1 MDFTNEQ
8 IERYSRHI
16 ILPEVGG
23 EGQKKIMQG
32 KVLVLGAGGLGSPVA
47 LYLAAA
53 GVGTLGLVDDDKV
66 DVTNLQRQVLHFTD
80 DIDRPKTKSA
90 GEKLAKL
97 NPEIKINEYQ
107 TKITSENINDIIKD
121 YDIIVDGTDNF
132 PTRFLVNDACY
143 FAKKPLVHGAIL
155 RFDGQIMTIVPDEGP
170 CYRCIYREP
179 PPAGIVPNCSQ
190 AGVIGSVAGI
200 VGTIQANE
208 ALKIL
213 LGVGKTLVGRL
224 LIIDALDTN
233 FRQINT
239 KKDPRCPL
247 CGENPTITEL
257 QDVAEE
263 YC

>member
-23 EGQKKIMQG
+23 EGQQKIMKG
-32 KVLVLGAGGLGSPVA
+32 KVLVLGAGGLGSPAA

-53 GVGTLGLVDDDKV
+53 GVGTLGIVDSDEV
-66 DVTNLQRQVLHFTD
+66 DITNLQRQVLHFTE
-80 DIDRPKTKSA
+80 DIGRSKTESA
-90 GEKLAKL
+90 SEKLSKL
-97 NPEIKINEYQ
+97 NPDIKIKTYQ
-107 TKITSENINDIIKD
+107 LKINSENIANLIKN
-121 YDIIVDGTDNF
+121 YDVIVDGTDNF

-155 RFDGQIMTIVPDEGP
+155 RFDGQVMTIIPDVGP

-179 PPAGIVPNCSQ
+179 PPPGMVPSCQQ

-200 VGTIQANE
+200 IGTIQANE

-213 LGVGKTLVGRL
+213 MGVGKTLSGRL
-224 LIIDALDTN
+224 LVVDALEAN

-247 CGENPTITEL
+247 CGENPSIKEL
-257 QDVAEE
+257 VDYEDE
-263 YC
+263 C

>member
-23 EGQKKIMQG
+23 EGQQKIMEG
-32 KVLVLGAGGLGSPVA
+32 KVLILGVGGLGSPAA

-53 GVGTLGLVDDDKV
+53 GVGTLGIVDSDEV
-66 DVTNLQRQVLHFTD
+66 DITNLQRQILHFTD
-80 DIDRPKTKSA
+80 DIGRAKTQSA
-90 GEKLAKL
+90 SEKLKKL
-97 NPEIKINEYQ
+97 NPEINIKTYK
-107 TKITSENINDIIKD
+107 TKVNSKNIADLIKD
-121 YDIIVDGTDNF
+121 YDVVVDGTDNF

-155 RFDGQIMTIVPDEGP
+155 RFDGQVMTIVPDEGP

-179 PPAGIVPNCSQ
+179 PPPGMVPSCQQ

-200 VGTIQANE
+200 IGTIQANE

-213 LGVGKTLVGRL
+213 LGTGKTLNGRL
-224 LIIDALDTN
+224 LVVDALEAN

-239 KKDPRCPL
+239 RKDPRCPL
-247 CGENPTITEL
+247 CGENPSIKEL
-257 QDVAEE
+257 VDYEDE
-263 YC
+263 C

>member
-1 MDFTNEQ
+1 M
-8 IERYSRHI
+8 
-16 ILPEVGG
+16 PEVGG

-257 QDVAEE
+257 QDIAEE